1 MPQDSESDPG
11 TPVEPLGRRSNQIRG
26 MSPTRGLRGSPQ
38 SVEPRPTLSATCQVD
53 ARTLE
58 LAETRPTVHQ
68 TPQLAVPKVSL
79 ANLRLDLPRERIEK
93 PLLKALGHR
102 RHLPG

>member
-1 MPQDSESDPG
+1 
-11 TPVEPLGRRSNQIRG
+11 
-26 MSPTRGLRGSPQ
+26 MSPTRGLLGSPQ
-38 SVEPRPTLSATCQVD
+38 SVEPRPTLSATRQVD

-58 LAETRPTVHQ
+58 LAETRPAAHE

-79 ANLRLDLPRERIEK
+79 ANLRLNLPRERIEK

>member
-1 MPQDSESDPG
+1 
-11 TPVEPLGRRSNQIRG
+11 
-26 MSPTRGLRGSPQ
+26 
-38 SVEPRPTLSATCQVD
+38 VD

-58 LAETRPTVHQ
+58 LAETRPAAHE